1 MHFRGK
7 DKENIGIIQILEQI
21 ILQVGGMW
29 VMPTAAW
36 AANEFFRQKNIRD
49 ILAAHFV
56 GDKNYVSYVLI
67 I

>member
-36 AANEFFRQKNIRD
+36 AENEIFRQKNIRD
-49 ILAAHFV
+49 IRLRIEFL
-56 GDKNYVSYVLI
+56 DRRT
-67 I
+67 